1 MSEKVSR
8 TTEDGPGAQIG
19 EVKPGVGAKLDAAA
33 EMTFP
38 GSDPVSITT
47 EAGLRMDT
55 GALREPI
62 TSSMA
67 VRRMVAAGLQ
77 AAHAS
82 ESAMLTRLNEAK
94 PVSAALGA
102 AVERLRSEG
111 EEQLIRVTRALAV
124 FGQSADRS
132 LEGTAPPA
140 LESGPLGDLALT
152 FALRVEGQR
161 ALGTYEVLEQVAS
174 RTDLTD
180 VAQYTQESM
189 AIKRRMLD
197 ELARLCDAGLIEDA
211 IRAGGDALP
220 APVLHQVFGA

>member
-19 EVKPGVGAKLDAAA
+19 QVKPGVGAKLDAAA

-38 GSDPVSITT
+38 GSDPVSTT
-47 EAGLRMDT
+47 AQAGLRADT
-55 GALREPI
+55 QALREPI
-62 TSSMA
+62 TCSMA

-77 AAHAS
+77 AAYAS

-102 AVERLRSEG
+102 AVERLRSES

-132 LEGTAPPA
+132 LEGTTPPA

-152 FALRVEGQR
+152 FALRVEGHR

-180 VAQYTQESM
+180 VAQYTQESL
-189 AIKRRMLD
+189 AIKRQMLD

-211 IRAGGDALP
+211 IRAGGDAP
-220 APVLHQVFGA
+220 PDSVLHQVFGA